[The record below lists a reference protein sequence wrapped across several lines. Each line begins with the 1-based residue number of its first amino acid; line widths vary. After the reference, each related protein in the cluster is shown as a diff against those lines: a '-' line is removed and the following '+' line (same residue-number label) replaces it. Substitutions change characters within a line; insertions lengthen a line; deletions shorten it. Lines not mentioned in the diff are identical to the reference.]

1 MTPPS
6 VTNFWQE
13 LKVLAVLALF
23 LLGLELFART
33 ISPHLDRDRNHIK
46 QFDNILASLPEKE
59 SGTILGNSLLM
70 DGLDLDLLQ
79 SKSLLPLIRI
89 TPVSTAILDWEHLY
103 ERYFHPAQ
111 KKPDHLFLGFVAHHV
126 NDSEPVKLRRLA
138 RHFATLESLPTLWKN
153 EDLNFHQRTQSILAH
168 STALIGDQ
176 PAHRERILDYFIDWY
191 RLGLRT
197 NKDFVTLEPSPPSA
211 QSFLRFSRFIEDCQR
226 DGIQVWLMPM
236 PQPEMWELD
245 PKFIK
250 LIDRENLILLDARNI
265 AGITPADFSDGYH
278 LGETGAEKFTLW
290 LASKINQKL
299 LEKNESHQAPS
310 HPTLPSR

>member
-1 MTPPS
+1 
-6 VTNFWQE
+6 
-13 LKVLAVLALF
+13 
-23 LLGLELFART
+23 
-33 ISPHLDRDRNHIK
+33 
-46 QFDNILASLPEKE
+46 
-59 SGTILGNSLLM
+59 M
-70 DGLDLDLLQ
+70 DGLDLELLQ